1 MPRFAANLS
10 TMYAEHPAL
19 DRLAAAARD
28 GFEATECLFPY
39 DHPAL
44 EWRRRLDEHDL
55 CQALFNAPPGDWAA
69 GERGIASLPERQAEF
84 RAGLDQALEY
94 AAVLRCANVHVMAG
108 LLPSGADADERRR
121 RWAAYESNVAWAAQR
136 ARGAGV
142 TILVEPINQRDMPGY
157 LLTRHEDAQ
166 ALLERVGAPN
176 LKVQLDLYHAQITQG
191 DLTTLIRTG
200 VRSGQVGHVQIAG
213 VPDRHEPDEGELAYG
228 HLFAELDAAGYAGW
242 VGCEYRPRGGTSAG
256 LGWFAAY
263 RRAASRSATASR
275 SAASAGQVQS

>member
-44 EWRRRLDEHDL
+44 EWRRRLDEL
-55 CQALFNAPPGDWAA
+55 QVRYRAALH
-69 GERGIASLPERQAEF
+69 ASLPERQAEF

-228 HLFAELDAAGYAGW
+228 HLFAELDAAGYVGW